1 MTRRICKICE
11 GKLKAGLFLEHRIC
25 SNCKAEFYSGPS
37 LDISYGHV
45 DRDAVLANLVD
56 ALLKIGLG
64 QRVLDVGC
72 GHGKF
77 AHLLRQRGLD
87 AYGIDVSLACV
98 TVARQTYGDY
108 FQMASIFEISEK
120 YDSVCYVD
128 TIEHIEEFP
137 REVDG
142 AISKL
147 RAGGRLLLYYPC
159 SDGLFYALVKLLA
172 LMGFKKTLF
181 GFWAVA
187 NLHPHRVIFSDKSLA
202 IFCEARELS
211 CAIYSFSREGT
222 LRNGSSFLQTNHS
235 FWEMFRS
242 IVRLSFFSPWRLAII
257 S

>member
-1 MTRRICKICE
+1 MTDHTCKICE
-11 GKLKAGLFLEHRIC
+11 GKLKNGLFVEHRIC
-25 SNCKAEFYSGPS
+25 SDCGAEFYSGPS
-37 LDISYGHV
+37 LDVSYGHV
-45 DRDAVLANLVD
+45 DRNAVLANLAD
-56 ALLKIGLG
+56 ALSELGMG

-77 AHLLRQRGLD
+77 VHLLRQRGLD

-98 TVARQTYGDY
+98 AAARQKYGNY
-108 FQMASIFEISEK
+108 FQLASIFEASEE

-128 TIEHIEEFP
+128 TIEHIEEFA

-159 SDGLFYALVKLLA
+159 SNGLFYALVKLLA

-187 NLHPHRVIFSDKSLA
+187 NNYPHRVIFSDKSLA

-211 CAIYSFSREGT
+211 YSMYSFSLRGT
-222 LRNGSSFLQTNHS
+222 LRDKTRSPQTNHS
-235 FWEMFRS
+235 FREALRS
-242 IVRLSFFSPWRLAII
+242 IARSPFFSPWRLAVI